1 MYAGVSEAEKMVIE
15 GGERDEVT
23 REVSVSH
30 TMKQQRDRQTDRQ
43 TDRQDYILSLRILMA
58 ACSLA
63 IQTLWYEVGSLTQT
77 EALPSHRA

>member
-43 TDRQDYILSLRILMA
+43 TRLYTFIENPDGCMFFGHSN
-58 ACSLA
+58 S
-63 IQTLWYEVGSLTQT
+63 VV
-77 EALPSHRA
+77 